1 MAQEQIVHVVDDDP
15 AIRSSLKWLIESVNL
30 KVRTYGSAQE
40 FLDAYEPD
48 DPGCLVL
55 DVRMPGMSG
64 LDLQEVLNGRGI
76 RIPVI
81 ILTGYGDVPMAVR
94 AMKNGAVD
102 FLEKPV
108 SDQVLLDHIQQALA
122 QDVENQRQQA
132 EQNEI
137 RERLARLT
145 PREKEVMDLVV
156 EGFSSRQIAE
166 NLGVSFK
173 TIEAHRSKIMKKT
186 EAKSV
191 SQLIRMTM
199 SLGSHQQ

>member
-1 MAQEQIVHVVDDDP
+1 MAEQQTVHVVDDDP

-30 KVRTYGSAQE
+30 TVRTYGSAQE
-40 FLDAYEPD
+40 FLDAYQPD
-48 DPGCLVL
+48 EPGCLVL
-55 DVRMPGMSG
+55 DVRMPGLSG
-64 LDLQEVLNGRGI
+64 LDLQEMLKERGI
-76 RIPVI
+76 QIPVI

-122 QDVENQRQQA
+122 QDVENHRRQA
-132 EQNEI
+132 EQEEV
-137 RERLARLT
+137 RERFARLT

-156 EGFSSRQIAE
+156 EGLSSREIAE
-166 NLGVSFK
+166 TLGVSFK

-191 SQLIRMTM
+191 SHLIRMTM
-199 SLGSHQQ
+199 LLRPDEQ